1 MTRRLSP
8 KDRIRKRKAELGLTT
23 SQIARRGDLPRPTVD
38 AYVCGKASPSY
49 RNLIAL
55 SVALECSTD
64 YLAGLTD
71 DPEPRQPVSERDR
84 VAQAQA
90 LIDHIVTSRANE
102 LMQQRHFRAAG
113 DLLSAI
119 GTVREVTGNGQ

>member
-55 SVALECSTD
+55 SVALNV
-64 YLAGLTD
+64 
-71 DPEPRQPVSERDR
+71 PRITSPDLQMIPSHVSR
-84 VAQAQA
+84 
-90 LIDHIVTSRANE
+90 
-102 LMQQRHFRAAG
+102 
-113 DLLSAI
+113 
-119 GTVREVTGNGQ
+119 

>member
-1 MTRRLSP
+1 M
-8 KDRIRKRKAELGLTT
+8 
-23 SQIARRGDLPRPTVD
+23 
-38 AYVCGKASPSY
+38 
-49 RNLIAL
+49 
-55 SVALECSTD
+55 
-64 YLAGLTD
+64 
-71 DPEPRQPVSERDR
+71 SERDR